1 MKMVMNKR
9 KKWGKLCVLIV
20 VLMLTVTGCG
30 KKFDAAGYVQA
41 VLDLTFQGDITQAKK
56 YSKDATEESLMQM
69 YRDSI
74 DQFVSSNITNEIEM
88 SDTKTSQFAEL
99 VSKIFTTMRYNVK
112 EAKKTGKGEYEVTVE
127 IHPSD
132 VFVDFQQ
139 LLTEDS
145 LKVAQKIKNGE
156 YEGASEEETTQ
167 QILNDIV
174 NHAYELLEVAYM
186 DSQYGEK
193 KSVVLHVKQDKDKEY
208 YIDEDDMDQLIRKI
222 LRLDEIQG

>member
-20 VLMLTVTGCG
+20 VLMLTATGCG

-99 VSKIFTTMRYNVK
+99 VSKIFMTMRYNV
-112 EAKKTGKGEYEVTVE
+112 KTGKGEYEVTVE
-127 IHPSD
+127 IQPSD

-139 LLTEDS
+139 ILTEDS
-145 LKVAQKIKNGE
+145 LKIAQKIKNGE
-156 YEGASEEETTQ
+156 YEGTSEEETTQ

>member
-99 VSKIFTTMRYNVK
+99 V
-112 EAKKTGKGEYEVTVE
+112 
-127 IHPSD
+127 
-132 VFVDFQQ
+132 
-139 LLTEDS
+139 
-145 LKVAQKIKNGE
+145 
-156 YEGASEEETTQ
+156 
-167 QILNDIV
+167 
-174 NHAYELLEVAYM
+174 
-186 DSQYGEK
+186 
-193 KSVVLHVKQDKDKEY
+193 
-208 YIDEDDMDQLIRKI
+208 
-222 LRLDEIQG
+222 

>member
-1 MKMVMNKR
+1 M
-9 KKWGKLCVLIV
+9 
-20 VLMLTVTGCG
+20 
-30 KKFDAAGYVQA
+30 
-41 VLDLTFQGDITQAKK
+41 
-56 YSKDATEESLMQM
+56 
-69 YRDSI
+69 
-74 DQFVSSNITNEIEM
+74 
-88 SDTKTSQFAEL
+88 
-99 VSKIFTTMRYNVK
+99 
-112 EAKKTGKGEYEVTVE
+112 
-127 IHPSD
+127 
-132 VFVDFQQ
+132 
-139 LLTEDS
+139 TEDS